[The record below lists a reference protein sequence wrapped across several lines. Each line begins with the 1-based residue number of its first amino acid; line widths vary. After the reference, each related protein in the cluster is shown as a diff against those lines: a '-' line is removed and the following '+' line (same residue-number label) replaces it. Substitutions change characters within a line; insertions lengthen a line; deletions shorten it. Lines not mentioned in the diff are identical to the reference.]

1 MASDKTDDFQH
12 QAREMLH
19 AQQTAFL
26 AAVKA
31 WRESVAKGSP
41 PPAWPKPP
49 ALDVLPTPAEVAEAS
64 YSFASKLLADQSR
77 FMEELAKAIGK
88 PVKKD

>member
-12 QAREMLH
+12 QAREMIR
-19 AQQTAFL
+19 AQQNAFL

-49 ALDVLPTPAEVAEAS
+49 VLDALPTPAEVAEAS

>member
-1 MASDKTDDFQH
+1 MASDKTDDFQN
-12 QAREMLH
+12 QARELIR

-49 ALDVLPTPAEVAEAS
+49 ADVLPTPAEVAEAS

-77 FMEELAKAIGK
+77 FMEELAKVIGK

>member
-12 QAREMLH
+12 QAREMIR
-19 AQQTAFL
+19 AQQNAFL

-49 ALDVLPTPAEVAEAS
+49 APDALPTPAEVAEAS

>member
-1 MASDKTDDFQH
+1 MAFW
-12 QAREMLH
+12 
-19 AQQTAFL
+19 

-31 WRESVAKGSP
+31 WRESVAEGSP

>member
-1 MASDKTDDFQH
+1 MASDKTDDFQQ
-12 QAREMLH
+12 QAREMLR
-19 AQQTAFL
+19 AQQNAFL

-31 WRESVAKGSP
+31 WRESVAEGSP

>member
-1 MASDKTDDFQH
+1 MASDKTTDFQQ
-12 QAREMLH
+12 QAREMIR
-19 AQQTAFL
+19 AQQDAFL

-31 WRESVAKGSP
+31 WRENIAKGTP

-49 ALDVLPTPAEVAEAS
+49 ALDALPTPSEVAEAS

-77 FMEELAKAIGK
+77 FMEELARAMGK
-88 PVKKD
+88 PGKGQ